1 MATDKDIDYEKI
13 GLKAGIECHQQLDTH
28 KLFCECPSLLRQDKP
43 DVIIKRRQYAVAGET
58 GKIDV
63 AAAYEQTKGK
73 LFVYEGYSDT
83 TCQVEFDSEPPR
95 QINKEALEIAEQVA
109 LLLNANPLKISQ
121 VMRKTVI
128 DGSNTTGFQRTLI
141 IAKDGYVETAKG
153 KIEISA
159 ICLEEDAARKIKET
173 EKEVIFRVDRLGI
186 PLVEIATKPDIKTP
200 EEAKE
205 VALKI
210 GEILRACKV
219 KRGIGTIRQDVN
231 LSIRGGARTEIKGVQ
246 EPALIAKTIE
256 KEIERQLELIK
267 QGKKVEPTVRN
278 ALPNGET
285 KFLRPLPGAARMYPE
300 TDLPLVKISQQEI
313 KKIKAS
319 LPEKKEDTMKRL
331 KEKGIHV
338 EVAKELIRQNKLE
351 LFNKLLET
359 GADAS
364 LIAKTITLLPA
375 SIEAHYKVSTE
386 KLTESI
392 FKIIL
397 TAFSKNEIA
406 ESAIEQ
412 ILVEVCKG
420 NNIEKAI
427 SKYQIASKTEIEKE
441 IKEIISKHKDAPIN
455 ALIGM
460 AMSKLKGKAEGK
472 VIAEMVKK
480 LAEKE

>member
-1 MATDKDIDYEKI
+1 MAIDYKKI

-58 GKIDV
+58 GKIDI

-95 QINKEALEIAEQVA
+95 QINKEALEITEQVA
-109 LLLNANPLKISQ
+109 FLLNAEPLEISQ

-128 DGSNTTGFQRTLI
+128 DGSNTTGFQRTLV
-141 IAKDGYVETAKG
+141 IAKNGYVETSYG
-153 KIEISA
+153 KIGISA

-173 EKEVIFRVDRLGI
+173 EKEVVFRVDRLGI
-186 PLVEIATKPDIKTP
+186 PLVEIATKPEIKTP
-200 EEAKE
+200 QEAKE
-205 VALKI
+205 IALKI

-231 LSIRGGARTEIKGVQ
+231 LSIEGGARTEIKGVQ
-246 EPALIAKTIE
+246 EPALIGKTIE
-256 KEIERQLELIK
+256 KEVERQLELIK
-267 QGKKVEPTVRN
+267 QNKKVEPTVRN
-278 ALPNGET
+278 ALPDGET

-300 TDLPLVKISQQEI
+300 TDLPLVKITEKELEEI
-313 KKIKAS
+313 KKN
-319 LPEKKEDTMKRL
+319 LPELRESIIIKLEK
-331 KEKGIHV
+331 KGIHPEIV
-338 EVAKELIRQNKLE
+338 KELVRENKIMLFEE
-351 LFNKLLET
+351 LSKI
-359 GADAS
+359 ADP
-364 LIAKTITLLPA
+364 IIVAKTITLTIK
-375 SIEAHYKVSTE
+375 SIKAHHKISTE
-386 KLTESI
+386 KITKQILEKI
-392 FKIIL
+392 FSALNEKKI
-397 TAFSKNEIA
+397 T

-427 SKYQIASKTEIEKE
+427 SMYQIASKAELEKE
-441 IKEIISKHKDAPIN
+441 IKEIISKHKGAPIN

-460 AMSKLKGKAEGK
+460 AMSKLKGRAESK
-472 VIAEMVKK
+472 VITEMVKK
-480 LAEKE
+480 LAKTG

>member
-1 MATDKDIDYEKI
+1 MAIDYKKI

-28 KLFCECPSLLRQDKP
+28 KLFCECPSLLRQDEP
-43 DVIIKRRQYAVAGET
+43 DIIIKRRQYAVAGET

-95 QINKEALEIAEQVA
+95 QINKEALIIAEQVA
-109 LLLNANPLKISQ
+109 LLLNAEPLEISQ

-141 IAKDGYVETAKG
+141 IAKNGYVETTKG
-153 KIEISA
+153 KIGISA

-173 EKEVIFRVDRLGI
+173 EKEVVFRVDRLGI
-186 PLVEIATKPDIKTP
+186 PLVEIATKPEIKTP
-200 EEAKE
+200 QEAKE
-205 VALKI
+205 IALKI

-231 LSIRGGARTEIKGVQ
+231 LSIEGGARTEIKGVQ
-246 EPALIAKTIE
+246 EPALIGKTIE
-256 KEIERQLELIK
+256 KEVERQLELIK
-267 QGKKVEPTVRN
+267 QNKKVEPTVRN
-278 ALPNGET
+278 ALPDGET

-300 TDLPLVKISQQEI
+300 TDIPLVKITEKELEEI
-313 KKIKAS
+313 KKN
-319 LPEKKEDTMKRL
+319 LPELRESIITKLEK
-331 KEKGIHV
+331 KGIHPEIV
-338 EVAKELIRQNKLE
+338 KELVRKNKIALFEE
-351 LFNKLLET
+351 LSKLANPIT
-359 GADAS
+359 V
-364 LIAKTITLLPA
+364 AKTITLTIK
-375 SIEAHYKVSTE
+375 SIKAHHKISTE
-386 KLTESI
+386 KITKQILEKI
-392 FKIIL
+392 FSALNEKKI
-397 TAFSKNEIA
+397 T

-427 SKYQIASKTEIEKE
+427 SIYQIASKEELEKE
-441 IKEIISKHKDAPIN
+441 IKEIIRRNKDTPIN

-460 AMSKLKGKAEGK
+460 AMKKLKGRAEGK
-472 VIAEMVKK
+472 VIVEMVKK
-480 LAEKE
+480 LAKTG

>member
-1 MATDKDIDYEKI
+1 MAIDYKKI

-95 QINKEALEIAEQVA
+95 QINKEALEITEQVA
-109 LLLNANPLKISQ
+109 FLLNAEPLEISQ

-141 IAKDGYVETAKG
+141 VAKGGYVETTKG
-153 KIEISA
+153 KIGISA

-173 EKEVIFRVDRLGI
+173 EKEVVFRVDRLGI
-186 PLVEIATKPDIKTP
+186 PLVEIATKPEIKTP
-200 EEAKE
+200 QEAKE
-205 VALKI
+205 IALKI

-231 LSIRGGARTEIKGVQ
+231 LSIEGGARTEIKGVQ
-246 EPALIAKTIE
+246 EPALIGKTIE
-256 KEIERQLELIK
+256 KEVERQLELIK
-267 QGKKVEPTVRN
+267 QNKKVEPTVRN
-278 ALPNGET
+278 ALPDGET

-300 TDLPLVKISQQEI
+300 TDLPLVKITEKELEEI
-313 KKIKAS
+313 KKN
-319 LPEKKEDTMKRL
+319 LPELRESIIIKLEK
-331 KEKGIHV
+331 KGIHPEIV
-338 EVAKELIRQNKLE
+338 KELVRENKIMLFEE
-351 LFNKLLET
+351 LSKI
-359 GADAS
+359 ADP
-364 LIAKTITLLPA
+364 IIVAKTITLTIK
-375 SIEAHYKVSTE
+375 SIKAHHKISTE
-386 KLTESI
+386 KITKQILEKI
-392 FKIIL
+392 FSALNEKKI
-397 TAFSKNEIA
+397 T

-427 SKYQIASKTEIEKE
+427 SMYQIASKAELEKE
-441 IKEIISKHKDAPIN
+441 IKEIISKHKGAPIN

-460 AMSKLKGKAEGK
+460 AMSKLKGRAESK
-472 VIAEMVKK
+472 VITEMVKK
-480 LAEKE
+480 LAKTG